1 MKDLFNFK
9 KSKNYLI
16 CVDSDGCV
24 MNTMDIKHI
33 NCFGPCLIEEWALQP
48 WQKAIIDRWNKI
60 NLYNITR
67 GINRFKGLSLILSEI
82 NERYKPIEGV
92 KVFAEWVNESPTL
105 SEEGIIKA
113 IEDGKDEDIFK
124 KALSWS
130 KQVNRKVAKLRE
142 EDKLPFPLAK
152 EALQLS
158 SSFADIAMVSSAN
171 RQSVIDEWASN
182 GLIDYVDV
190 ILTQNDG
197 SKADCIG
204 KLINKGY
211 EKERVIM
218 CGDAVNDLNAA
229 KANLIFF
236 YPIIAGEES
245 KSWQEFIDNGLAR
258 LIDGSYKKYEE
269 QMIIKFYN
277 NLNK

>member
-33 NCFGPCLIEEWALQP
+33 NCFGPCLIEEWELQP
-48 WQKAIIDRWNKI
+48 WQKSILDRWNKI

-171 RQSVIDEWASN
+171 RQSVIDEWNSN

>member
-1 MKDLFNFK
+1 M
-9 KSKNYLI
+9 
-16 CVDSDGCV
+16 DSDGCV

-48 WQKAIIDRWNKI
+48 WQKAILDRWNKI

-92 KVFAEWVNESPTL
+92 KVFAEWVKKSPTL

-182 GLIDYVDV
+182 GLLGYVDV

-229 KANLIFF
+229 KANLILF

-269 QMIIKFYN
+269 QMVIKFYN